1 MNFILFFPTV
11 FMLSGFNRT
20 LCGSA
25 WDSLSSTNDLSTTG
39 RLGCCAAGKF
49 MSKPQLDPF
58 VASTAC
64 ANCPAGKY
72 STANNAYSSCIDCAK
87 GKYMLT
93 SITASTVE
101 SNCKQCEVSKHSDVT
116 ATTAACKKCGAGT
129 YGYAVLLTQ
138 CKSCITG
145 RYDTRTGLSHVNECK
160 LCPVGQHQAT
170 ARQTSCVNCATAK
183 FAEVV
188 GHVSDGG
195 FWLSCFR
202 CSACLVLVYC
212 CLEVVFCF

>member
-72 STANNAYSSCIDCAK
+72 STSNNAYSSCTVCAT
-87 GKYMLT
+87 GKTQEQSATPAVSCAFCVAGKQFDT
-93 SITASTVE
+93 SSTPCT
-101 SNCKQCEVSKHSDVT
+101 N
-116 ATTAACKKCGAGT
+116 CGAGRFQDQANVASVT
-129 YGYAVLLTQ
+129 
-138 CKSCITG
+138 CKSCAAGKIQEQS
-145 RYDTRTGLSHVNECK
+145 LSTFLNN
-160 LCPVGQHQAT
+160 L
-170 ARQTSCVNCATAK
+170 
-183 FAEVV
+183 
-188 GHVSDGG
+188 
-195 FWLSCFR
+195 
-202 CSACLVLVYC
+202 
-212 CLEVVFCF
+212 

>member
-1 MNFILFFPTV
+1 
-11 FMLSGFNRT
+11 
-20 LCGSA
+20 
-25 WDSLSSTNDLSTTG
+25 
-39 RLGCCAAGKF
+39 
-49 MSKPQLDPF
+49 
-58 VASTAC
+58 
-64 ANCPAGKY
+64 
-72 STANNAYSSCIDCAK
+72 
-87 GKYMLT
+87 MLT

-101 SNCKQCEVSKHSDVT
+101 SNCKQCEVSKYSDET
-116 ATTAACKKCGAGT
+116 ATTAACKKCVAGT
-129 YGYAVLLTQ
+129 YGDAVLLTAVTQ

-145 RYDTRTGLSHVNECK
+145 RYDTRTGLSHVNDCK
-160 LCPVGQHQAT
+160 LCPVGQHQTA